1 MSLLLDVYIKTEPA
15 VSGSGRERLKAALYG
30 SQILFPGAQR
40 VKELLPLLFAKSAV
54 CAVATGS
61 ETEAQTHQYRRIF
74 YYYIIQISIHSFRA
88 VVLNS
93 SPGI

>member
-1 MSLLLDVYIKTEPA
+1 MYIKTEPA

-30 SQILFPGAQR
+30 SQILFPGAQS

-61 ETEAQTHQYRRIF
+61 ETEARTHQYRWI
-74 YYYIIQISIHSFRA
+74 YYYCCLTIQISIHSFRA

-93 SPGI
+93 SPGKY